1 MPLVRIDVLA
11 PWSDDDLGTLGDAVQ
26 AALVETMGVP
36 EGDRFQVISQHP
48 SGELVF
54 DRGYLDIT
62 RSDRFVVVQVT
73 LSAGRS
79 TEVKQAF
86 YRRLAELLHERV
98 GLAGDDLAICLVE
111 NSREDWSFGRGE
123 ASYVVLPPER
133 WR

>member
-36 EGDRFQVISQHP
+36 ERDRFQVISQHR
-48 SGELVF
+48 SGELIF

-111 NSREDWSFGRGE
+111 NTREDWSFGRGE

>member
-36 EGDRFQVISQHP
+36 ERDRFQVISQHR
-48 SGELVF
+48 SGELIF

-111 NSREDWSFGRGE
+111 NTREDWSFGRGE
-123 ASYVVLPPER
+123 ASYVALPPER

>member
-36 EGDRFQVISQHP
+36 ERDRFQVISQHP
-48 SGELVF
+48 SGELIF

-111 NSREDWSFGRGE
+111 NTREDWSFGRGE